1 LFKIGPV
8 VIRASTGRQVDALV
22 ADLSSPVALTRDGA
36 VARLTVIGERAVA
49 RLIPVAARRESGTD
63 ARIAA
68 FHALEGIGDLRA
80 FDPALAALDDED
92 PLVAV
97 CAVGVL
103 QAFLTSARGVE
114 ALDRLTAIAV
124 NRTRPRPL
132 RLAAIRALRDL
143 GPATIA
149 PLLTVLGSDPDQAIA
164 LAAGLG
170 PDAAADPVY
179 LVRDAVETGLPES
192 PAALRLALTEA
203 GEHLPP
209 QLLQQLVERVR
220 FREGA
225 VSGPIRAEWMALR
238 GAAHKGL
245 ADRGSR
251 LALYDLKE
259 SFESAREALPVEFL
273 GAAAAIG
280 DAACLESVA
289 AAYGRAMDSGL
300 RVDDW
305 WRQRLVDVFRAI
317 AMREQVSRRTAA
329 GKRIT
334 SRWKEAAA
342 ILWS

>member
-1 LFKIGPV
+1 M

-22 ADLSSPVALTRDGA
+22 ADLSSPIALTRDGA

-49 RLIPVAARRESGTD
+49 RLLPVASHREAGTD

-80 FDPALAALDDED
+80 FDPALDALDDEE

-97 CAVGVL
+97 CAVSVL

-124 NRTRPRPL
+124 NRARPRPL

-143 GPATIA
+143 GPSTIA
-149 PLLTVLGSDPDQAIA
+149 PLLTALGSDPDQAIA

-170 PDAAADPVY
+170 PGATGDPVY
-179 LVRDAVETGLPES
+179 LVRDAVETALPDS
-192 PAALRLALTEA
+192 PSGLRLALTEA
-203 GEHLPP
+203 GEHLPLA
-209 QLLQQLVERVR
+209 LLQQLVERVR

-225 VSGPIRAEWMALR
+225 VPGPIRAEWTALR
-238 GAAHKGL
+238 GAAHKAL

-259 SFESAREALPVEFL
+259 SFESAREALPVDFL

-280 DAACLESVA
+280 DTACLESVA
-289 AAYGRAMDSGL
+289 AAYARAMDTGL

-317 AMREQVSRRTAA
+317 AGREQVSRRTAA

-342 ILWS
+342 ILWP

>member
-1 LFKIGPV
+1 M
-8 VIRASTGRQVDALV
+8 
-22 ADLSSPVALTRDGA
+22 
-36 VARLTVIGERAVA
+36 
-49 RLIPVAARRESGTD
+49 AARRESGTD

-80 FDPALAALDDED
+80 FDPALDALDDEE
-92 PLVAV
+92 PLVAA

-103 QAFLTSARGVE
+103 QTFLTSSRGVE

-124 NRTRPRPL
+124 GRTRPRPV

-143 GPATIA
+143 GPSTIA
-149 PLLTVLGSDPDQAIA
+149 PLLTALGSDPDQAIA

-170 PDAAADPVY
+170 PEAAADPVY
-179 LVRDAVETGLPES
+179 LVRDAVETSLPDS
-192 PAALRLALTEA
+192 PAGLRLALTEA
-203 GEHLPP
+203 GDQVPP
-209 QLLQQLVERVR
+209 PMLQQLVERVR

-238 GAAHKGL
+238 GAAHKAL

-259 SFESAREALPVEFL
+259 SFESAREALPVDFL
-273 GAAAAIG
+273 GAAARVG

-289 AAYGRAMDSGL
+289 AAYTRAMDTGL
-300 RVDDW
+300 KVDDW

-317 AMREQVSRRTAA
+317 ASREQVSKRTAA

-334 SRWKEAAA
+334 SRWREAAP
-342 ILWS
+342 ILWP